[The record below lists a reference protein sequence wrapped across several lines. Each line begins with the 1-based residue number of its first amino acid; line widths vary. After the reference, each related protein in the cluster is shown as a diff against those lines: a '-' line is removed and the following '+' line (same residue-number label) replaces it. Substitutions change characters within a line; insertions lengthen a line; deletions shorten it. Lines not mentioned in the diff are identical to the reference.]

1 MVATHQTATLFF
13 LAALAILSM
22 SGCGQR
28 APKIIDT
35 TPPKI
40 VLTALGA
47 VGNPVFAS
55 DEAAEPQDGCAKFR
69 SFPGR
74 WAISIG
80 DSGGVAVATVRVV
93 AGRIPKESVIVGP
106 DAPESSWSITQ
117 PDNLSEVLTIRT
129 QPPRPGVIRTGL
141 LAIFSVAPQSRS
153 ASIVATAWDF
163 ANNAAHLYQVDA
175 RLVADAVACR

>member
-1 MVATHQTATLFF
+1 MRTKRFA
-13 LAALAILSM
+13 LAALPMLWMAA
-22 SGCGQR
+22 CGQP
-28 APKIIDT
+28 APKLVDT

-55 DEAAEPQDGCAKFR
+55 DEVGEPQDGCAKFR

-80 DSGGVAVATVRVV
+80 DSGGVAVATIRVV

-117 PDNLSEVLTIRT
+117 PDNLSQVLMIRT
-129 QPPRPGVIRTGL
+129 QPPQPGIIRTGL
-141 LAIFSVAPQSRS
+141 LAMFSVAPQSRS

-175 RLVADAVACR
+175 RLIGDSVACR